1 MRRTY
6 FLLAALPLLWPSPP
20 LSAHVVSISTGEA
33 RIQGDEL
40 RYELRMP
47 LYEVPDPAKGLDLLA
62 RVEFRAAEAEANAQ
76 PARTSQ
82 ECRIVETENAL
93 LCTATYKF
101 SSEPDVLT
109 VRSGLPSVTVPN
121 HVHILRATRGERSEQ
136 VVLDLSFPEAELR
149 FRPLTAS
156 EIVVRQ
162 SGGAAWRT
170 LSSPWQWLF
179 LLGIALAAAGWSE
192 AAVLWAAFAVGESAA
207 ALFFGQKSIQLAP
220 RFLEMAAALTIA
232 YLAVEILFLP
242 RSRARWV
249 IVAILGAF
257 HGLGLAQFRIATEY
271 APHTVL
277 GGALAASAAI
287 LAVLVALTRR
297 LNQPRALS
305 WGLLAAGMFWFVW
318 RLLA

>member
-1 MRRTY
+1 MKRTY
-6 FLLAALPLLWPSPP
+6 FVLAALPLLWPALP

-62 RVEFRAAEAEANAQ
+62 RMEFRAAEAQ
-76 PARTSQ
+76 PKRTSQ
-82 ECRIVETENAL
+82 ECRIVDAENAL

-207 ALFFGQKSIQLAP
+207 ALFFGQNSLQLAP

-277 GGALAASAAI
+277 GGALLAAAAI

-305 WGLLAAGMFWFVW
+305 WGLLVVGMLWFVW

>member
-1 MRRTY
+1 MK
-6 FLLAALPLLWPSPP
+6 LACVLMAALP
-20 LSAHVVSISTGEA
+20 LSAHVVSISTGDA
-33 RIQGDEL
+33 QINGDEL

-47 LYEVPDPAKGLDLLA
+47 LYEVTDPSKGLDLLS
-62 RVEFRAAEAEANAQ
+62 RVEFRAGDAQ

-82 ECRIVETENAL
+82 ECHIIDAENAL
-93 LCTATYKF
+93 FCSATYKF
-101 SSEPDVLT
+101 PAPPDFLT

-121 HVHILRATRGERSEQ
+121 HVHILRAARGALSEQ

-149 FRPLTAS
+149 FRPLTAT
-156 EIVVRQ
+156 EVVVRQ

-179 LLGIALAAAGWSE
+179 LLGIALAAGSCSE
-192 AAVLWAAFAVGESAA
+192 AGILWVAFALGESVAA
-207 ALFFGQKSIQLAP
+207 VFFGQRTLQLAP

-242 RSRARWV
+242 KSRARWV

-257 HGLGLAQFRIATEY
+257 HGLGFAQFQIATDY
-271 APHTVL
+271 AAHTVL
-277 GGALAASAAI
+277 AGAIVTAAVI
-287 LAVLVALTRR
+287 LAVLVKLTRWV
-297 LNQPRALS
+297 NQPKLLS
-305 WGLLAAGMFWFVW
+305 WLLLGTGMFWFAW

>member
-1 MRRTY
+1 MNRTY
-6 FLLAALPLLWPSPP
+6 FVLAALPLLWPAPP

-40 RYELRMP
+40 RYELRVP

-62 RVEFRAAEAEANAQ
+62 RVEFRASEGQPNAQ
-76 PARTSQ
+76 PTRTSQ
-82 ECRIVETENAL
+82 ECRIVDAENAL

-101 SSEPDVLT
+101 ASEPDVLT

-156 EIVVRQ
+156 EIVARQ

-207 ALFFGQKSIQLAP
+207 ALFFGQKSLPLAP

-297 LNQPRALS
+297 LHQPRALS